1 MAVVSIGA
9 AGEIM
14 AARFLREKGY
24 RILSANYR
32 CRFGEIDIIAVKEP
46 YIAFI
51 EVKTWGEGSMYLP
64 REAVTLD
71 KRRRIV
77 KTAMLFIRNNSIQL
91 QPRFDVIEIITS
103 RDNPMEITEIDHI
116 QGAFDSEDL
125 HAAF

>member
-1 MAVVSIGA
+1 MYFATRS
-9 AGEIM
+9 
-14 AARFLREKGY
+14 GY
-24 RILSANYR
+24 
-32 CRFGEIDIIAVKEP
+32 P
-46 YIAFI
+46 
-51 EVKTWGEGSMYLP
+51 
-64 REAVTLD
+64 D
-71 KRRRIV
+71 KQRRIV